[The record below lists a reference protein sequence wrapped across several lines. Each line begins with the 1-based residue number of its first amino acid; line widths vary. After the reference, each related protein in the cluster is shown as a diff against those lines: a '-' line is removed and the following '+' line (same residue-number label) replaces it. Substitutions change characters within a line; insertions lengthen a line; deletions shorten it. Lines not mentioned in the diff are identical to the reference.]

1 MSKNK
6 INYRCTNCDHISLR
20 WLGCCPTCSEWNSF
34 TEEKTEQPEP
44 ASFGKKAPNSRTIE
58 PAKLMHLNEIECSE
72 KNRIKSGI
80 NEWDRVMGGG
90 ILPGSFIIL
99 TGDPGIG
106 KSTLL
111 LQVANQIA
119 QNYKV
124 LYFSSEESLH
134 QVKNRASRLNITQN
148 PNLLFSDQACLENII
163 ETAEQIK
170 PELLIL
176 DSIQNCHLTHGARA
190 IPGTI
195 AQLREAGFR
204 LMKLAKENNIA
215 TCVTGHIT
223 KEGYI
228 AGPKILEHMVDGVFY
243 LQGEDRFSTRILRSV
258 KNRFGTIYETG
269 FFEMEEDGLIQ
280 VPDINQYLLNEISET
295 PGSALIS
302 SLEGSRPLLLE
313 LQALC
318 VTSKFGIPQ
327 RVITGIDPKRVIL
340 ICAILEKYLHVRL
353 SSQDVFFKLSGGFKI
368 KESASDLGI
377 AVALLSSY
385 FQKPLPSKSIFIS
398 EISLTGQIKPT
409 NQINIRVQEAEKFG
423 IKKIFVSKNQKIKSS
438 EQILMFQNVYD
449 LLKLFPE

>member
-6 INYRCTNCDHISLR
+6 TNYRCTNCEHISLR
-20 WLGCCPTCSEWNSF
+20 WLGCCPTCNEWNSF
-34 TEEKTEQPEP
+34 IEEKIEQPEQSS
-44 ASFGKKAPNSRTIE
+44 SFSKKIVSREIE
-58 PAKLMHLNEIECSE
+58 PAKLLKLNDIESSE
-72 KNRIKSGI
+72 KNRIKSGV

-134 QVKNRASRLNITQN
+134 QVKNRAARLNIEN
-148 PNLLFSDQACLENII
+148 SSNLLFSDQSCLENII
-163 ETAEQIK
+163 ETAENIK
-170 PELLIL
+170 PDLLIL
-176 DSIQNCHLTHGARA
+176 DSIQNCHLTQAKA

-204 LMKLAKENNIA
+204 LMKLAKINNIA

-243 LQGEDRFSTRILRSV
+243 LQGEDRWHTRILRSV

-269 FFEMEEDGLIQ
+269 FFEMEENGLVQ
-280 VPDINQYLLNEISET
+280 VPDINQHLLNEISET
-295 PGSALIS
+295 PGSSLIS

-318 VTSKFGIPQ
+318 VASKFGIPQ

-340 ICAILEKYLHVRL
+340 ICAILEKYLHVKF
-353 SSQDVFFKLSGGFKI
+353 SSQDIFFKLSGGFKI

-385 FQKPLPSKSIFIS
+385 FQKPLPSKSIFIA
-398 EISLTGQIKPT
+398 EISLTGQVKPT

-423 IKKIFVSKNQKIKSS
+423 IKKIFVSKSQKLKSS
-438 EQILMFQNVYD
+438 EQILIFQNVYD

>member
-6 INYRCTNCDHISLR
+6 TNYKCTNCDHASLR
-20 WLGCCPTCSEWNSF
+20 WLGCCPNCNEWNSF
-34 TEEKTEQPEP
+34 VEEKIEEEP
-44 ASFGKKAPNSRTIE
+44 RASFGGKKPVSRNIE
-58 PAKLMHLNEIECSE
+58 PTKLLKLSEIENSE
-72 KNRIKSGI
+72 KNRIQAGI
-80 NEWDRVMGGG
+80 IEWDRVMGGG

-111 LQVANQIA
+111 LQIADQIS
-119 QNYKV
+119 QNHKV

-134 QVKNRASRLNITQN
+134 QVKNRASRLKITETA
-148 PNLLFSDQACLENII
+148 NLLFSDQACLENILS
-163 ETAEQIK
+163 TAEEIK
-170 PELLIL
+170 PDLLIL
-176 DSIQNCHLTHGARA
+176 DSIQNCHLTYETKV

-243 LQGEDRFSTRILRSV
+243 LQGEDRWHTRILRSV

-269 FFEMEEDGLIQ
+269 FFEMEENGLVQ
-280 VPDINQYLLNEISET
+280 VPDINQHLLNEVSET

-340 ICAILEKYLHVRL
+340 ICAILEKYLHVKF
-353 SSQDVFFKLSGGFKI
+353 SSQDIFFKLSGGFKI

-385 FQKPLPSKSIFIS
+385 FQKPVPPKSIFVA

-423 IKKIFVSKNQKIKSS
+423 IKKIFVSRNQKIKSS